1 MRKRWHS
8 AARRRPRLPVSCQQ
22 IKGSNQENTGKPS
35 YSPWRKS
42 FIAVLSNPGQ
52 QCSIFLTG
60 SLVVSNGFKGQTCW
74 APTPLYWWN
83 NSVSKCSLTPVRGNK
98 TEVFRSHTWLV
109 DVYVVFFLSS
119 SYQGR
124 WKGRQGPRSAYRP
137 CTHTQS
143 KLFAQCKPSD
153 YQTVL
158 RASLTKQ
165 PTLASCPRACF
176 VDGVAD

>member
-1 MRKRWHS
+1 MTQCCKTQPH
-8 AARRRPRLPVSCQQ
+8 LPVSCQQ
-22 IKGSNQENTGKPS
+22 IKDSNQENTGAVLIHPG
-35 YSPWRKS
+35 RKS

-52 QCSIFLTG
+52 QCSVFLTG
-60 SLVVSNGFKGQTCW
+60 SLVVSSGFKGQTCW
-74 APTPLYWWN
+74 APTPLSWWN
-83 NSVSKCSLTPVRGNK
+83 NFLL
-98 TEVFRSHTWLV
+98 FRSHTWLV

-119 SYQGR
+119 SYRGR
-124 WKGRQGPRSAYRP
+124 WKGRKGLRSAYRP

-165 PTLASCPRACF
+165 PTLASCPHVCF
-176 VDGVAD
+176 ADGGAD